1 MSILPYVAEDRKGVP
16 TLYVDGEP
24 YLMLAGEIHNSSA
37 SSLEYM
43 KKKVWPGIRGLH
55 LNTLIVPVTWE
66 TVEPEEDC
74 FDFSLM
80 EGILEQAREEKMRL
94 VYEKNLFSVP
104 RNRFHVWILTEK

>member
-55 LNTLIVPVTWE
+55 LNTLIVPVTCR
-66 TVEPEEDC
+66 TR
-74 FDFSLM
+74 
-80 EGILEQAREEKMRL
+80 GRL
-94 VYEKNLFSVP
+94 F
-104 RNRFHVWILTEK
+104 